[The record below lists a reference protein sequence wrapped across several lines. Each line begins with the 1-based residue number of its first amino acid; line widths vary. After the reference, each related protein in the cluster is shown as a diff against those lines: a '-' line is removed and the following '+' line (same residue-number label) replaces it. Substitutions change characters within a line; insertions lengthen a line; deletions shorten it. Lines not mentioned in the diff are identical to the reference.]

1 MELVGRICK
10 IFQPRDGMSQRTGE
24 MWVSQDF
31 MIEYFYW
38 PNQTTPSRMVLSIFG
53 AERIQEA
60 DLKEGEEVKI
70 RYHVDAREYN
80 GRWYNDVRFD
90 GIEHIHRVKEE
101 QTQEKPVG
109 AEKNQERANTQSQAE
124 KPADGEK
131 SDDLPF

>member
-1 MELVGRICK
+1 MEIVGRISK

-101 QTQEKPVG
+101 QPKQESASTEKAEDQAAPAAEEPV
-109 AEKNQERANTQSQAE
+109 
-124 KPADGEK
+124 
-131 SDDLPF
+131 

>member
-1 MELVGRICK
+1 MEIVGRISK

-38 PNQTTPSRMVLSIFG
+38 ANQTTPSRMVLSIFG
-53 AERIQEA
+53 AERIQDA

-80 GRWYNDVRFD
+80 GRWYNDVRYD
-90 GIEHIHRVKEE
+90 GIEHINRVNE
-101 QTQEKPVG
+101 QT
-109 AEKNQERANTQSQAE
+109 SQAE
-124 KPADGEK
+124 HSSTEKAEDQAAPAAEE
-131 SDDLPF
+131 PV

>member
-1 MELVGRICK
+1 MEIAGRISK

-90 GIEHIHRVKEE
+90 GIEHIHRVREE
-101 QTQEKPVG
+101 QPKRESAST
-109 AEKNQERANTQSQAE
+109 
-124 KPADGEK
+124 EK
-131 SDDLPF
+131 SDEQATPAAEEPV

>member
-1 MELVGRICK
+1 MEIVGRISK

-101 QTQEKPVG
+101 QLKQESASTEKAEDQAAPAAEEPV
-109 AEKNQERANTQSQAE
+109 
-124 KPADGEK
+124 
-131 SDDLPF
+131 